1 MANLLNISSL
11 SNLALINIAKNQV
24 VTQATNKIK
33 TTILSKVDELKNKI
47 EELVKKRITIEKEY
61 VEKNSKLQKDYKA
74 GIITQEEEQQKYNQF
89 QQQKA
94 DELKILDDE
103 IQKLKDE
110 LANLVN
116 DPLKKAKAEKKKLND
131 IIDKNIKKSK
141 RGSKKANAARN
152 RQVLQNIKKGIGP
165 IILSKIT
172 NILVNVV
179 AQTATLQELVDK
191 TNEIIDNATT
201 PSEIQQAI
209 IARSN
214 ALQIINNQEQKLNI
228 VKALITVLKII
239 IIISETI
246 IIILTLLYTIP
257 PPAGLGP
264 IMPPPIKKIIDKL
277 NKLIEILY
285 LAIPIIS
292 TILEQTMAELEDYK
306 AQLHDVNS
314 LIDKKASNLSNNQ
327 FNSIGGGG
335 GNLQVGIFP
344 EEYKRF
350 KFAIREETGPKAI
363 VIAGNKRHYAVA
375 IDTNNVEVL
384 KSELSFTL
392 DPNDLI
398 DQLKLII
405 DSQKLIA

>member
-1 MANLLNISSL
+1 MSNLLNISSL
-11 SNLALINIAKNQV
+11 SNPALISNARNQLV
-24 VTQATNKIK
+24 SSATNKVK
-33 TTILSKVDELKNKI
+33 TTILSKADELKNKI
-47 EELVKKRITIEKEY
+47 EELAKKRIAIEKEY
-61 VEKNSKLQKDYKA
+61 KDKNAKLQKDYKA
-74 GIITQEEEQQKYNQF
+74 GIITQEEEQKKYNQF

-94 DELKILDDE
+94 DELKLLDDK
-103 IQKLKDE
+103 IQKTKDE
-110 LANLVN
+110 LANLIN

-131 IIDKNIKKSK
+131 AIDKNIRKSK
-141 RGSKKANAARN
+141 KGSKRANAARN
-152 RQVLQNIKKGIGP
+152 RQVLQNLKKSIGP
-165 IILSKIT
+165 IILSKLT
-172 NILVNVV
+172 NILVNVA

-191 TNEIIDNATT
+191 TNEIIDAATT

-209 IARSN
+209 IARNN
-214 ALQIINNQEQKLNI
+214 AIQIINNQEQKLSI
-228 VKALITVLKII
+228 VKALITVLKVI
-239 IIISETI
+239 IIISEVI

-285 LAIPIIS
+285 IAIPIIS
-292 TILEQTMAELEDYK
+292 TILEQAIAELEDLK

-314 LIDKKASNLSNNQ
+314 LINKKASNLSNSQ
-327 FNSIGGGG
+327 FNNIGGGG

-344 EEYKRF
+344 EEYKGF
-350 KFAIREETGPKAI
+350 KFAIKEETGPKAI
-363 VIAGNKRHYAVA
+363 VVAKNKRHYAVA

-405 DSQKLIA
+405 DSQNLIA

>member
-292 TILEQTMAELEDYK
+292 TILEQTMAEL
-306 AQLHDVNS
+306 
-314 LIDKKASNLSNNQ
+314 IDKKASNLSNNQ